1 MVTPVT
7 KMKILILRTAVLVF
21 LASSHFAL
29 ATEPWEGTYRW
40 DNEAQQNKPGNVT
53 KYVNL
58 RVAVEQDG
66 KVILSCEVFWK
77 PGMDADFG
85 AVVEQTALIDRTLPD
100 GTIAK
105 VIPFAFEDGNE
116 NKGTGEVEI
125 QGSIARVRIV
135 NTEIN
140 FPEAARQYGAY
151 QLQKQSP

>member
-1 MVTPVT
+1 MSNAPRQLL
-7 KMKILILRTAVLVF
+7 KTAIIVF
-21 LASSHFAL
+21 LAATHFAL

-53 KYVNL
+53 KYMNL

-66 KVILSCEVFWK
+66 KITLTCDVFWK

-85 AVVEQTALIDRTLPD
+85 AVVEQTALIDRTLPN
-100 GTIAK
+100 GTMAK
-105 VIPFAFEDGNE
+105 VIPFTFEDSNE

-125 QGSIARVRIV
+125 QGSIARVKIV

-140 FPEAARQYGAY
+140 FPEAARQYGTY
-151 QLQKQSP
+151 QLQRQSP

>member
-1 MVTPVT
+1 MA
-7 KMKILILRTAVLVF
+7 ILVF
-21 LASSHFAL
+21 LAAAHFAL
-29 ATEPWEGTYRW
+29 ATEPWEGKYRW
-40 DNEAQQNKPGNVT
+40 DNEAQQNKPGNVS

-66 KVILSCEVFWK
+66 KVILSCDVFWK

-105 VIPFAFEDGNE
+105 VIPFTFEDSNE

-125 QGSIARVRIV
+125 QGSIAKVKIV